1 MEHFGLHLIDCIKR
15 LDSYMVFIVHRDCF
29 KKLKRPTKQCRGL
42 EHQNKY
48 MGWCKQERNI
58 QVCLL
63 LGATYHNCNPCVAL
77 VSPWSQSLTISHCY
91 SNAYPLYLQ
100 DAVDG
105 NFCSGH
111 YQRFMGSTA
120 SESHLYTLSWSYNTA
135 DLCRFCSV
143 YRHWLT
149 VGYVVRF
156 DVMNKTC
163 LLSLKQNLVMFWDK
177 SMPPLCCSWT
187 WNKIVSLYLN
197 FVNRRRVTKSLD
209 STASVGPMTMRMEQR

>member
-1 MEHFGLHLIDCIKR
+1 MSLKLLHCLILENFGLHLIDYIKS
-15 LDSYMVFIVHRDCF
+15 LDCYVVFIVYRGSF
-29 KKLKRPTKQCRGL
+29 KKLKKKGQHCNAEGL
-42 EHQNKY
+42 N
-48 MGWCKQERNI
+48 CKMNTWVWYRQQRNI

-63 LGATYHNCNPCVAL
+63 LGAAYHNSNPCVAL

-111 YQRFMGSTA
+111 HQRFMGSTA
-120 SESHLYTLSWSYNTA
+120 SEGHFYTLSWSYNTT

-143 YRHWLT
+143 NRHWLA

-156 DVMNKTC
+156 DVMIKTF
-163 LLSLKQNLVMFWDK
+163 LLSLKQNLVMLWDK
-177 SMPPLCCSWT
+177 NMPSLCCSWT
-187 WNKIVSLYLN
+187 YRLGMK
-197 FVNRRRVTKSLD
+197 
-209 STASVGPMTMRMEQR
+209 